1 MLGALGGL
9 AVGGTVA
16 SVVGTS
22 IAADPKM
29 KRFDQANGDFGWKP
43 HKLDPNV
50 CAPVAYEGYWHKG
63 YACGYG
69 TFYGIVG
76 MMGEQYGAPY
86 SQFPFTML
94 EANKAGVSGWGTIC
108 GALYGAAAAFALFW
122 GRKDRDAM
130 VSELFRWYE
139 TTKLPIYD
147 PGDAASGRKRPHP
160 VQCVGLRPLPHFRH
174 QMVLRAQKWKKA
186 ARNAV
191 NGAAASPPTL
201 PKRPSKSAN
210 AKIEKGQRLEGG
222 VPQTAIRCLL
232 RRMPRFGQASRC
244 SEGQNGLYALPQR
257 QRTPDEQVQRS
268 SLKSVFPLSQGVER
282 EPVCVPRFSH
292 TSFGACVLMPP

>member
-1 MLGALGGL
+1 MELTRRAMLGALGGL

-147 PGDAASGRKRPHP
+147 PGDAAQGVKGPIPSNASDSVLCHISVSKWCYEHKMEESSKERSERCGRITAD
-160 VQCVGLRPLPHFRH
+160 VT
-174 QMVLRAQKWKKA
+174 KKA
-186 ARNAV
+186 IEII
-191 NGAAASPPTL
+191 
-201 PKRPSKSAN
+201 N
-210 AKIEKGQRLEGG
+210 AKIEKGKDWKGAFPKQQSVACILS
-222 VPQTAIRCLL
+222 P
-232 RRMPRFGQASRC
+232 PFSASR
-244 SEGQNGLYALPQR
+244 N
-257 QRTPDEQVQRS
+257 
-268 SLKSVFPLSQGVER
+268 
-282 EPVCVPRFSH
+282 
-292 TSFGACVLMPP
+292 